1 MWRGKKS
8 TLAIHFNSVR
18 EKMFIATVAADFA
31 MNLSSSLISRTD
43 HQLAY
48 HNSKWVNVAATCK
61 VPFVIQ
67 VQCQEWSFQLLGY
80 AVSPPK
86 EYRNIVLALQ
96 NGCLIS
102 GHLMDNCFV
111 YLLFFSSFF
120 NPYYITTILGQTRCS
135 GKVQEFFACWLF
147 HSNLATICQTE
158 IQAHLVHNLMSS
170 GALSRL
176 VKTSCMD
183 MFFAAHSYSC
193 LLFLEGSISGWNCI
207 FFLKEAWLKTDRF

>member
-1 MWRGKKS
+1 M
-8 TLAIHFNSVR
+8 
-18 EKMFIATVAADFA
+18 
-31 MNLSSSLISRTD
+31 
-43 HQLAY
+43 
-48 HNSKWVNVAATCK
+48 CK
-61 VPFVIQ
+61 VPLCNTSAMPGIIFSVIG
-67 VQCQEWSFQLLGY
+67 VRG
-80 AVSPPK
+80 VPTK
-86 EYRNIVLALQ
+86 ECRNIVLALQ

-135 GKVQEFFACWLF
+135 GKAQEFFGCWLF

-170 GALSRL
+170 GALSWL

>member
-18 EKMFIATVAADFA
+18 EKMFIVTVVADFV

-61 VPFVIQ
+61 VPLCNTSAMPGIIFSVIG
-67 VQCQEWSFQLLGY
+67 VRG
-80 AVSPPK
+80 VPTK
-86 EYRNIVLALQ
+86 ECRNIVLALQ

-111 YLLFFSSFF
+111 YLLFFSSSFF

-183 MFFAAHSYSC
+183 MFFAAHSCSC
-193 LLFLEGSISGWNCI
+193 LLFLEGSISG
-207 FFLKEAWLKTDRF
+207 